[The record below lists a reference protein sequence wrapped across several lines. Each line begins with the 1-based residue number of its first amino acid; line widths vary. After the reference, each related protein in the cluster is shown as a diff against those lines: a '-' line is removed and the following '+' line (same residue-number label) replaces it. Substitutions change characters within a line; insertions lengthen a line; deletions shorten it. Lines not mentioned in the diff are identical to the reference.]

1 MGEPLNLLDKY
12 MQKKIHSL
20 YLQDTCIAW
29 TFAYC
34 VMELTVVPSLVSC
47 PMKFP
52 LYGCHAIYT
61 MSLQRFNLSQ
71 IMRYI
76 EICLC
81 SLLPSLVS

>member
-34 VMELTVVPSLVSC
+34 VMELTVVPSLVFLSNEVSLIWMSC
-47 PMKFP
+47 N
-52 LYGCHAIYT
+52 LYNVSAKIQSFTNHA
-61 MSLQRFNLSQ
+61 LH
-71 IMRYI
+71 
-76 EICLC
+76 
-81 SLLPSLVS
+81 